1 MRHRYTEAEDRAIAR
16 YIALFGFNK
25 GLKDYAEGYN
35 LSLKSVSSR
44 YYRRKSYIDDYSREY
59 LQYLATEERKSS
71 LILIHR
77 IFKQIKKLWKRR

>member
-16 YIALFGFNK
+16 YIALFGLNK
-25 GLKDYAEGYN
+25 GLKDYAEGYS

-59 LQYLATEERKSS
+59 LQYLATEERKRNTFYR
-71 LILIHR
+71 ILE
-77 IFKQIKKLWKRR
+77 QIKKLWKRK